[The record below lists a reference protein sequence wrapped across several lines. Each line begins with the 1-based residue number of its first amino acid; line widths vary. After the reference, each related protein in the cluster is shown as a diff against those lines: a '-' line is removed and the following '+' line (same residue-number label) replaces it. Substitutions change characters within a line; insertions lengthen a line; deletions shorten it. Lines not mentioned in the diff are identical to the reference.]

1 MSSTLRW
8 RGSGERRDPLRSTE
22 IAGNGYAG
30 TGIAHQR
37 REPLSGLVTLALL
50 AILGAFIVTRI
61 MRRIGLSMSR
71 NSTFG
76 FMFAFVVLVLML
88 WGQSFRK

>member
-1 MSSTLRW
+1 M
-8 RGSGERRDPLRSTE
+8 
-22 IAGNGYAG
+22 
-30 TGIAHQR
+30 
-37 REPLSGLVTLALL
+37 SGLTTLALL
-50 AILGAFIVTRI
+50 AILAAFIITRL

-88 WGQSFRK
+88 WGQSFNK